1 MKRFYILFLVLI
13 IVFVNSIYAAKFIR
27 NIWTEPAYLCPGQEF
42 TLFIDLRHDGTNE
55 YTYICA
61 AFSAN
66 TTWENVANNNP
77 NDWLF
82 IATTLTEPANPVGP
96 GFGNYSYQSRVFN
109 PPAPDYLGWYTISWR
124 AKVPTTGFPTS
135 GNMYILIK
143 FFSASA
149 WLADTGQPQENYAV
163 EISCTKKTVRNIAN
177 MGEEQSIAT
186 IVIEQCTTNTD
197 TPTLTNT
204 STPTN
209 SPTQTATFTRTNTST
224 ATNTYTNTFTNTA
237 TNTSTITSTFTN
249 TSTNSPTF
257 TPTASPTNSPTNTNT
272 FTNTV
277 TGTPPPTWTFTDTP
291 TNTNTFTTTFT
302 FTVTNSF
309 TPTFTFTASFTHTF
323 TATITSTGTPPP
335 TFTFSNTATNSF
347 TPTNTFTFTA
357 TYTWTNTATI
367 TFTPTETFTAAPS
380 PVELTIRKRASGDE
394 PKIGNKIR
402 YTILI
407 ENRDHDCAYNLAVW
421 DTLPDYLK
429 YSNPVST
436 PYPIVTGN
444 YIYWDFTSSP
454 TTVCKGGSGLT
465 IEFEVEL
472 LRLPKDSPIT
482 NKVMCDYNDTYY
494 FLSMRH
500 PPVVSNIAYY
510 PADIPVIYPNPF
522 YPEKAIGKKLKIDNL
537 VPGSLIHIYTVSG
550 ELVMSLDATDMTV
563 YWDGKNR
570 FGYMSSPGIYYW
582 LIKTP
587 SNKIYKGKLF
597 IVNSM

>member
-1 MKRFYILFLVLI
+1 MKRFYILFFASVVLFI
-13 IVFVNSIYAAKFIR
+13 NSIYAAKYIR
-27 NIWTEPAYLCPGQEF
+27 NIWTEPAFLCPGQEF

-82 IATTLTEPANPVGP
+82 ISTNHNEPAIPTGP
-96 GFGNYSYQSRVFN
+96 GFSNYGGQSRLFN

-124 AKVPTTGFPTS
+124 SIVPTTGFPTS

-163 EISCTKKTVRNIAN
+163 EISCTKKTVKNISN

-186 IVIEQCTTNTD
+186 IVIEQCTTNTN
-197 TPTLTNT
+197 TPTSTNT
-204 STPTN
+204 STSTN
-209 SPTQTATFTRTNTST
+209 SPTPTQTFTRTNTL
-224 ATNTYTNTFTNTA
+224 TNTLTSTFTNTFTNTQTFTQTFTA
-237 TNTSTITSTFTN
+237 TNSL
-249 TSTNSPTF
+249 
-257 TPTASPTNSPTNTNT
+257 TNTNT
-272 FTNTV
+272 FTHTV
-277 TGTPPPTWTFTDTP
+277 TGTQPPTWTFTNTP

-302 FTVTNSF
+302 FTATNSF
-309 TPTFTFTASFTHTF
+309 TETFTFTASFTHTF
-323 TATITSTGTPPP
+323 TPTITFTGTPPP
-335 TFTFSNTATNSF
+335 TFTFSNTVTSSF
-347 TPTNTFTFTA
+347 TPTDTYTFTA
-357 TYTWTNTATI
+357 THTWTNTATI
-367 TFTPTETFTAAPS
+367 TFTPTETATFAPS

-394 PKIGNKIR
+394 PKIGNKIK
-402 YTILI
+402 YTISI
-407 ENRDHDCAYNLAVW
+407 ENKDHSCAYNLAVW

-429 YSNPVST
+429 YSNPIST
-436 PYPIVTGN
+436 PQPTVTGN
-444 YIYWDFTSSP
+444 YVFWDFSANPITI
-454 TTVCKGGSGLT
+454 CKGGSGLT

-472 LRLPKDSPIT
+472 LNLPKDSPIT

-494 FLSMRH
+494 VLPQRH

-522 YPEKAIGKKLKIDNL
+522 YPEKAIGKKLKIDNV
-537 VPGSLIHIYTVSG
+537 VPGSIIHIYTVSG
-550 ELVMSLDATDMTV
+550 ELVMSFNATDMTV

-570 FGYMSSPGIYYW
+570 FGYMSSPGVYYW